1 MRSCVRSL
9 ILLTI
14 VLAAAH
20 SVFAQA
26 AATGIA
32 IRGDVSKPG
41 VWSVDDLK
49 RQFANEVKTVQFT
62 IGEDKQ
68 QKTGTGI
75 PLMSLIKAAE
85 LKTEKTPKHYDL
97 SFLVIIEANDGYRV
111 YFSFAEMAAQSGHAE
126 VWLIWDVDG
135 KPLTGK
141 EAPLRLVVSTDRG
154 PDRWIYGIIGMTLV
168 DGTKLA
174 NQLAAK
180 K

>member
-1 MRSCVRSL
+1 MRSYAKTILFTAAL
-9 ILLTI
+9 IMACSI
-14 VLAAAH
+14 
-20 SVFAQA
+20 FAQVPDA
-26 AATGIA
+26 GLS

-41 VWSVDDLK
+41 FRSVDELK
-49 RQFANEVKTVQFT
+49 RQFAKEIQTVKFT

-75 PLMSLIKAAE
+75 PLLSLIKAAE

-97 SFLVIIEANDGYRV
+97 SFMVILEANDGYHV
-111 YFSFAEMAAQSGHAE
+111 YFSYAELSPQLGHAE
-126 VWLIWDVDG
+126 VWLVWDIDG

-141 EAPLRLVVSTDRG
+141 EAPLRLVVSTDRA
-154 PDRWIYGIIGMTLV
+154 PDRCIYGIATMTLV
-168 DGTKLA
+168 DGIKLA